1 MKLGDSVTTDHISPA
16 GAIPTSTVAGR
27 YLAGLGHQP
36 SEFNTYASRRGN
48 HEVMVR
54 GTFANVRLRNELVAP
69 TVGGVTRC
77 FARDGEV
84 LPVYEAARAYQQDAT
99 PLVVLAGKEY
109 GSGSSRDWAAK
120 GPALLGV
127 RAVLAQSFE
136 RIHRSNLIGMGILP
150 LEFRPGQNAQTL
162 GLSGEEEFD
171 VLGLEPLGRGVRP
184 EHVTVRAGSH
194 TFEMIVRLDTPA
206 RSTTTGT
213 AGSCPTCSARCW
225 PGNDGA
231 WQRNTRPGSR
241 PGRRAP
247 AEAEP
252 LRRHH
257 LPPGRAGQRQ
267 GRLRPRVRAR
277 LAARLLA
284 AGTLPRRG

>member
-1 MKLGDSVTTDHISPA
+1 M
-16 GAIPTSTVAGR
+16 AGR

-194 TFEMIVRLDTPA
+194 TFEMIVRLDTPREVDYYRHGGIMPYVLRSMLA
-206 RSTTTGT
+206 R
-213 AGSCPTCSARCW
+213 
-225 PGNDGA
+225 
-231 WQRNTRPGSR
+231 Q
-241 PGRRAP
+241 
-247 AEAEP
+247 
-252 LRRHH
+252 
-257 LPPGRAGQRQ
+257 
-267 GRLRPRVRAR
+267 
-277 LAARLLA
+277 
-284 AGTLPRRG
+284 